1 MDRRNPCQ
9 AAQPSSGAHAAGYIF
24 TQRPCGGREGL
35 RELVDV
41 GAKTAA
47 EVGGFVLGDDVL
59 AAKTLKESVNLVV
72 SLGSLGFVGHLA
84 HAADS
89 SAGRL
94 RPVAVLE
101 SPLLR
106 LADSF

>member
-59 AAKTLKESVNLVV
+59 AAKTLKKCADLVV
-72 SLGSLGFVGHLA
+72 CGFSLSLVCHLA
-84 HAADS
+84 YATDCIS
-89 SAGRL
+89 CCFC
-94 RPVAVLE
+94 PVAVLE
-101 SPLLR
+101 FSLLR
-106 LADSF
+106 LANSF